1 MRLQVR
7 ENDWETVVTI
17 LLALMEHL
25 PQTSHSPAAAKFL
38 PALNEVCCFMVRS
51 IEF

>member
-7 ENDWETVVTI
+7 ENNWETVVTS

-25 PQTSHSPAAAKFL
+25 PQELHSPAAAKFL
-38 PALNEVCCFMVRS
+38 PALNEVCCFNVRGA
-51 IEF
+51 EF